1 MKILIVDDNKE
12 NLYIL
17 ETLLRG
23 SGYDITSALNGADAM
38 EMLWNV
44 NDVDMII
51 SDILMPV
58 MDGFQLCKKVK
69 SNDNFKHIPVVF
81 YTGTFTDNKD
91 EELAIK
97 LGVDKYIRKPIR
109 ADKLES
115 IIQEMLKSIDDGT
128 LKTRELSLEEDKMVY
143 TLYNE
148 RLVEKLEHKVLEL
161 ENETIERKEAE
172 ERTKYL
178 ATFPQLTI
186 NPILEINQSG
196 EIVFHNNAASNI
208 LEKSGLKE
216 NLHIYVPENI
226 NEIFYDLKSGKKA
239 SLCCDVKIG
248 DLILEENIHYVSTFN
263 VLRIYTR
270 DITERKQSEQQ
281 IKLGIEKLKLT
292 VDGVINALTLTVEYR
307 DPYTAGHQQ
316 RVSNLACVIAREI
329 GLPKDQVEGIRIAGV
344 LHDIG
349 KMHIPTEILSRP
361 GKLNENEFNIVKSHA
376 QAGYDI
382 LKGLEFPWPIA
393 DIVHQHHEKIDG
405 SGYPFGLPSGDII
418 IEARILCVADVVE
431 AMASHRPYRPS
442 LSMDKTLKEISE
454 NKGVCYD
461 REVVDAC
468 MKVIKEKKFVFEQL
482 RSF

>member
-178 ATFPQLTI
+178 ATFP
-186 NPILEINQSG
+186 
-196 EIVFHNNAASNI
+196 
-208 LEKSGLKE
+208 
-216 NLHIYVPENI
+216 
-226 NEIFYDLKSGKKA
+226 
-239 SLCCDVKIG
+239 
-248 DLILEENIHYVSTFN
+248 
-263 VLRIYTR
+263 
-270 DITERKQSEQQ
+270 
-281 IKLGIEKLKLT
+281 
-292 VDGVINALTLTVEYR
+292 
-307 DPYTAGHQQ
+307 
-316 RVSNLACVIAREI
+316 
-329 GLPKDQVEGIRIAGV
+329 
-344 LHDIG
+344 
-349 KMHIPTEILSRP
+349 
-361 GKLNENEFNIVKSHA
+361 
-376 QAGYDI
+376 
-382 LKGLEFPWPIA
+382 
-393 DIVHQHHEKIDG
+393 
-405 SGYPFGLPSGDII
+405 
-418 IEARILCVADVVE
+418 
-431 AMASHRPYRPS
+431 
-442 LSMDKTLKEISE
+442 
-454 NKGVCYD
+454 
-461 REVVDAC
+461 
-468 MKVIKEKKFVFEQL
+468 
-482 RSF
+482 